1 MDDMEMTAMTFY
13 SRNSLLRLS
22 WTVLSLGISQLAQ
35 QYWSELWSVATWT
48 GQEMIHKRNLV
59 FSFCTADTDQVNEH
73 NEHNEHSVILKL
85 LHDITKNIMR
95 EKEKIISES
104 LTVSNVLHYYLFTF
118 RKRKNCWVW
127 YYFQN

>member
-1 MDDMEMTAMTFY
+1 
-13 SRNSLLRLS
+13 
-22 WTVLSLGISQLAQ
+22 
-35 QYWSELWSVATWT
+35 
-48 GQEMIHKRNLV
+48 MIQKENLV
-59 FSFCTADTDQVNEH
+59 FSFCTADTDQA

-95 EKEKIISES
+95 EKKKKKIISES
-104 LTVSNVLHYYLFTF
+104 LTVSNILYCYLFIRGWELITF